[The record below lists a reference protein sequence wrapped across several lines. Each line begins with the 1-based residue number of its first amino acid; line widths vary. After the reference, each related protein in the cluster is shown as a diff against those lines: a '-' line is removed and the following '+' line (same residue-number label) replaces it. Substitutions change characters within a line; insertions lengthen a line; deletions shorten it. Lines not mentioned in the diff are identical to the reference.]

1 MRQIGRYNV
10 DDPAKIQGRDEVFP
24 ADRSLAAL
32 RLRHCLDA
40 LSDVEGT
47 VLVLG
52 CGAGRYVRALGRE
65 RPDLRLVGGDLSV
78 NALREAAGADRDND
92 YVALNSNELPF
103 RDEAFSAV
111 VFFDLLEHVPGYQR
125 MLYEIQRVLRA
136 NGTWHMFTPL
146 EGRPWTLYSLLRDS
160 KRIPI
165 HRWKRDHVGHIN
177 SFTGDDVLAEI
188 ARCGFEV
195 GHVHYGFHPIGQLH
209 DVIDYWHRERESGGS
224 GFVPLSMVRWITR
237 LAFIPTWR
245 LSYFEDSLYGGP
257 RFASGM
263 HVTARRRPVEA
274 SPTKKPN
281 EKPEAVASV
290 AV

>member
-24 ADRSLAAL
+24 ADRSLAAV

-40 LSDVEGT
+40 LRDVEGT

-52 CGAGRYVRALGRE
+52 CGAGRYVRALDRE

-78 NALREAAGADRDND
+78 NALHEAAGADHDNP

-103 RDEAFSAV
+103 ADEAFSAV

-125 MLYEIQRVLRA
+125 MLHEIRRVLRA
-136 NGTWHMFTPL
+136 DGIWHMFVPL
-146 EGRPWTLYSLLRDS
+146 EARPWTLYSLLRDS

-177 SFTGDDVLAEI
+177 CFTGDDVLEEI
-188 ARCGFEV
+188 AGCGFDV
-195 GHVHYGFHPIGQLH
+195 GQVHYGFHPIGQLH

-224 GFVPLSMVRWITR
+224 GVLPLSLVRWITR
-237 LAFIPTWR
+237 LTMILTWR
-245 LSYFEDSLYGGP
+245 LSYLEDRFYGGP
-257 RFASGM
+257 RLASGM
-263 HVTARRRPVEA
+263 HVTARRQLVEV
-274 SPTKKPN
+274 PLKT
-281 EKPEAVASV
+281 EPEEEPV
-290 AV
+290 AVTSVVV